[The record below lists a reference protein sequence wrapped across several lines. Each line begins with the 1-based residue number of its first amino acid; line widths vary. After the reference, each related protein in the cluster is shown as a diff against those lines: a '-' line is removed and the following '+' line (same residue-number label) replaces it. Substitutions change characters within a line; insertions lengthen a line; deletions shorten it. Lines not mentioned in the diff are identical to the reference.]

1 MSGSMSQKRHLDV
14 SHSALNTMDLSKSL
28 PELRQSL
35 RQTLENKIHGICFSI
50 YEDNQDPAKKSQ
62 ISEQQIRERLAII
75 KPYAE
80 WIRIFS
86 CTCGHEQIPRIAHE
100 MGFKTLVGAWLDADR
115 AMNEE
120 EIQGLID
127 LAAKG
132 FVDLAAVGNEV
143 IYRGDL
149 PEDELIRYLTRVK
162 EQIPHILVGYVDSY
176 YIFRDHPNV
185 AAACDMVLA
194 NCYPYWE
201 SCALDQSIGYMREMY
216 QTAIRAANGKKVI
229 ISETGWPSAGGHRG
243 DAVPSLENL
252 AHYFVNTFQWA
263 SEDAVDIFYFTS
275 FDEQWKAQQ
284 EGDCGAHWGLW
295 TSEGNF
301 KFK

>member
-14 SHSALNTMDLSKSL
+14 THSVLNTMDLSKSL
-28 PELRQSL
+28 PELRRSAM
-35 RQTLENKIHGICFSI
+35 QTLESKIHGICFSI
-50 YEDNQDPAKKSQ
+50 YEDDQEPAKKSR
-62 ISEQQIRERLAII
+62 ITEQQIRDRLKII
-75 KPYAE
+75 QPYAE

-86 CTCGHEQIPRIAHE
+86 CTCGHEQIPGIAHE

-115 AMNEE
+115 ENNEK

-127 LAAKG
+127 LASKG

-149 PEDELIRYLTRVK
+149 PEDELIGYLTHVK
-162 EQIPHILVGYVDSY
+162 EQIPHLPVGYVDSY

-185 AAACDMVLA
+185 TAACDLVLA

-201 SCALDQSIGYMREMY
+201 SCALDQSIAYMREMY
-216 QTAIRAANGKKVI
+216 QTAIRAANGKQVI
-229 ISETGWPSAGGHRG
+229 ISETGWPSGGGQRG
-243 DAVPSLENL
+243 EAVPSLENM

-295 TSEGNF
+295 DSAGHF
-301 KFK
+301 KFA